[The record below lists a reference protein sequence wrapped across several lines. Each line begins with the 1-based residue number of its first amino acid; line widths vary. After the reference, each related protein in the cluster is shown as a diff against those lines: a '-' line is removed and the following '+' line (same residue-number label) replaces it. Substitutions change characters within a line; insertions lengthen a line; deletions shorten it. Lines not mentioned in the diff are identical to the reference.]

1 MKIAITSSGESLDSP
16 LDVRLGRANY
26 LVLMDL
32 ETGEFTVINNHSNRD
47 LSQGAGI
54 QAAEAICRSEAEAV
68 ITGHCGPKAFRVLA
82 AAGIAVITGGK
93 GTVREVLDQYQKG
106 ELKPTASADV
116 EGHWI

>member
-16 LDVRLGRANY
+16 LDIRLGRANY

-32 ETGEFTVINNHSNRD
+32 ETGDFTVIDNHSNRD

-54 QAAEAICRSEAEAV
+54 QAAEGICRSGAEAV

-93 GTVREVLDQYQKG
+93 GTVREVLDQYRKG
-106 ELKPTASADV
+106 ELKPSASADV